1 MYFPYLAGIVPVMP
15 AAEHRI
21 ALAVVGTGVGRLV
34 GGAVTFIS
42 SGFGSGVGDWERM
55 ITNSSVGEV
64 VGGAVVGGVMGGGS
78 PELPFLSS
86 VGDVER
92 AWVAGYGTG

>member
-21 ALAVVGTGVGRLV
+21 ALAVVGTGVGRRV
-34 GGAVTFIS
+34 GGDVTFIS
-42 SGFGSGVGDWERM
+42 SEFGSGVGDWERM

-64 VGGAVVGGVMGGGS
+64 VGGAVVGGGGS
-78 PELPFLSS
+78 PELSS
-86 VGDVER
+86 VGDVEG